1 MAVSADEVASSIS
14 TQCYLLPLHK
24 GRTTKESIFL
34 IVVVLVEVVASSTT
48 KAFNG
53 SISHSRSHTSND
65 CGTLA

>member
-1 MAVSADEVASSIS
+1 MAVSADEVASSSS

-24 GRTTKESIFL
+24 GRTTKESIFP

-53 SISHSRSHTSND
+53 SIR
-65 CGTLA
+65 